1 MNYGE
6 KDSAF
11 FDRDGHLILPEWVQ
25 AEYDTDDSLL
35 ITQHPEGILILPSIR
50 KLKKLYIEPTN
61 LCNLNCLTCVRNS
74 WEEKSGFMSDEVFGS
89 ILKGIAEF
97 DPVPSVFIGG
107 FGEPLMHPGIVD
119 MVEKLHA
126 TNARVEIITNG
137 TLLTKEMSEA
147 LIQAGISTL
156 WVSIDGARPESY
168 ADIRLGAELDNVIK
182 NITYFSNYFH
192 HHGLTRIQLGI
203 VFVMMRRNIADLP
216 QIRDLA
222 WKVGASQLLLTNVLP
237 YTPEMR
243 HEALYHNSLNETCAP
258 EPDYNLPLVMPFLSY
273 ADDITD
279 GMVPQSTLRTSL
291 SRTDLNNFTALHLS
305 SLMKPGVNLYYGDN
319 NFRSLNNRCPFLERS
334 STAVSWDGYI
344 SPCLPLMHDYI
355 HYLDNW
361 ERYSKSWKIGNVAQR
376 SIRELWDEPDYIE
389 FRKRVQRFEF
399 SPCPLCGGCELL
411 NSNDE
416 DCFGNKFPTCGGCL
430 WAQGF
435 IRCP

>member
-1 MNYGE
+1 
-6 KDSAF
+6 
-11 FDRDGHLILPEWVQ
+11 
-25 AEYDTDDSLL
+25 
-35 ITQHPEGILILPSIR
+35 
-50 KLKKLYIEPTN
+50 
-61 LCNLNCLTCVRNS
+61 
-74 WEEKSGFMSDEVFGS
+74 S

-97 DPVPSVFIGG
+97 YPVPSVFIGG

-126 TNARVEIITNG
+126 LNARVEIITNG

-168 ADIRLGAELDNVIK
+168 ADIRLGAELDNVIR

-222 WKVGASQLLLTNVLP
+222 WKVGASHLLLTNVLP

-243 HEALYHNSLNETCAP
+243 HEALYYNSLNETCAP

-291 SRTDLNNFTALHLS
+291 PRIDLNNFTAHHLS
-305 SLMKPGVNLYYGDN
+305 SLMRPGVNLYYGDN
-319 NFRSLNNRCPFLERS
+319 NFRSLNNRCPFIERG

-355 HYLDNW
+355 HYLDKW
-361 ERYSKSWKIGNVAQR
+361 ERFSKSWKIGNVAKR
-376 SIRELWDEPDYIE
+376 SIRELWYEPDYIE

-399 SPCPLCGGCELL
+399 SPCTLCGGCELL
-411 NSNDE
+411 NSNEE
-416 DCFGNKFPTCGGCL
+416 DASATNFLPVVGVCGHRDLSSAHDKFSAFAGVKK
-430 WAQGF
+430 
-435 IRCP
+435 